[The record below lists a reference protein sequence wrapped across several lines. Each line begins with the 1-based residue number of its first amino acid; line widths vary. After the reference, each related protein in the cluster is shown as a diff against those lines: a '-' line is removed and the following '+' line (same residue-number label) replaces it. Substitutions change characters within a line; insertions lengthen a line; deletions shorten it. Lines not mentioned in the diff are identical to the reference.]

1 MAKHITG
8 IFCEAASI
16 SEGLDE
22 TWPMS
27 WRPEATIGD
36 AVDAG
41 PAGMDHDVELLLLE
55 VAELLGG
62 DLADLVVA
70 GEPAE
75 LEIDGLGLGLG
86 EAAGGQEGLRRLRRW
101 RRLRS

>member
-1 MAKHITG
+1 MLLQAG
-8 IFCEAASI
+8 GEAHHRDLLRGRQHQRGA
-16 SEGLDE
+16 GRDLADVVAA
-22 TWPMS
+22 
-27 WRPEATIGD
+27 RGDDGD

-41 PAGMDHDVELLLLE
+41 PAGMDHDVELLFLE
-55 VAELLGG
+55 VAEMLGR

-86 EAAGGQEGLRRLRRW
+86 EAARGQEA
-101 RRLRS
+101 